1 MHTHAPHHRFQHP
14 VPVTASYGMTDAMKA
29 ATAVGGVGL
38 VVGLIAVP
46 TLVVGPWIVK
56 AVKPDW
62 SYGRR
67 LAASFAFSTLVG
79 ALVRIARA
87 ASGTE
92 KAATVAAAP
101 KAEEVPKA
109 ASTTFTPSSASTAP
123 R

>member
-1 MHTHAPHHRFQHP
+1 MN
-14 VPVTASYGMTDAMKA
+14 YGALDAAKVALA
-29 ATAVGGVGL
+29 AGGVGL

-56 AVKPDW
+56 AVKPEW

-92 KAATVAAAP
+92 KAATMAAAP
-101 KAEEVPKA
+101 KEAEVPKA
-109 ASTTFTPSSASTAP
+109 ASTTFIPSSASTAP

>member
-1 MHTHAPHHRFQHP
+1 MRTHVQHRHFQHP
-14 VPVTASYGMTDAMKA
+14 VPVKTAYGMTGAMKA
-29 ATAVGGVGL
+29 AAAVGGVGL

-56 AVKPDW
+56 SVKPEW

-67 LAASFAFSTLVG
+67 LAASFAFSTGVG

-92 KAATVAAAP
+92 KAEEAP
-101 KAEEVPKA
+101 KAAP
-109 ASTTFTPSSASTAP
+109 TTFTPSSASAAP